1 MDMLILLIFLTFCTV
16 GLVGYSVAP
25 ALYGNFAV
33 ASEKRQRDFSNR
45 MEQLVPQQEAKR
57 ISRLFVIAPLVL
69 AGGFY
74 ILFPVELKLA
84 GIILGLVAGF
94 VFPGMYVQA
103 LTRKTKDKF
112 DGQLVDALM
121 IMSSSFRGGL
131 SLLQALEAV
140 VDEMP
145 DPINKEFGIVLGE
158 NKMGVSLEEAFQHLY
173 SRMTSSSL
181 QQMITAILLARETGG
196 NLPLIFNRIV
206 GNIRESRKIQQNLD
220 TLTIQGK
227 IQGVVMSILPIA
239 FAVLLYSSNRRIF
252 DNMVASEIGRTMLI
266 YAAVSETIG
275 AFMIW
280 KISSYKDF

>member
-1 MDMLILLIFLTFCTV
+1 MLTLFIFLTFCTV
-16 GLVGYSVAP
+16 GLIGYSIAP
-25 ALYGNFAV
+25 SIYGNFLI

-45 MEQLVPQQEAKR
+45 MEQLVPQQEAKK

-74 ILFPVELKLA
+74 ILFPDALKLV
-84 GIILGLVAGF
+84 GVIFGLVAGLI
-94 VFPGMYVQA
+94 FPGIYVQA

-112 DGQLVDALM
+112 SGQLVDALM

-131 SLLQALEAV
+131 SLVQALEAV

-173 SRMTSSSL
+173 GRMASSAL

-227 IQGVVMSILPIA
+227 IQGIVMSILPVA
-239 FAVLLYSSNRRIF
+239 FAFLLYTSNRQIF
-252 DNMVASEIGRTMLI
+252 DNMVASEIGRSMLI
-266 YAAVSETIG
+266 YAVVSETIG
-275 AFMIW
+275 VFMIW
-280 KISSYKDF
+280 RISSYRDF